1 MEKIC
6 KQCRKTFNAD
16 RAERKFC
23 CKECYSKFQ
32 SEMGE
37 LERLQNNRGRKRK
50 KRTTSTCEVCGKVFE
65 HHIARQTK
73 YCSRECWTK
82 RNPPVLKECLLCDRE
97 FWSYKSDKKQ
107 YCSKKCYNIAQR
119 DLQKGENSHF
129 WDGGKTNKN
138 QILRSRAEYTEW
150 RLKVFIRDEYTCQ
163 DCGKKSGNGY
173 KVYLQAHHL
182 KSFSEY
188 PDLRY
193 EVDNGITLC
202 KDCHRGRHTHK
213 F

>member
-1 MEKIC
+1 MKKIC
-6 KQCRKTFNAD
+6 EQCRKTFNAD

-32 SEMGE
+32 SKMGE
-37 LERLQNNRGRKRK
+37 PERLQNNRGRKRK
-50 KRTTSTCEVCGKVFE
+50 KRTTSTCEVCEKAFE
-65 HHIARQTK
+65 HHIARQAK
-73 YCSRECWTK
+73 YCSRKCWEK
-82 RNPPVLKECLLCDRE
+82 RNPSVLKECLLCDRE
-97 FWSYKSDKKQ
+97 FWAYKSDEKK

-119 DLQKGENSHF
+119 DLQSGENSHF
-129 WDGGKTNKN
+129 WDGGKTSKN
-138 QILRSRAEYTEW
+138 QILRSRAEYADW

-163 DCGKKSGNGY
+163 DCGKKNGNGY

-182 KSFSEY
+182 KPFSKF

-193 EVDNGITLC
+193 EVSNGITLC
-202 KDCHRGRHTHK
+202 KDCHRGRHVHK